1 MQHGVYDGLQAS
13 GTEGGARM
21 TKGYSSAPWLNED
34 AEPAHLPLYL
44 RIRRTIRSQIDSGAF
59 TPGAAIPSESIS
71 PSNTALRSS
80 PYATPS
86 TASSMRGFCSASR
99 ERARSSRMVF
109 RRTAPPVVRADFV
122 PVRAIYSIIR
132 ACACSRRRFALRELT
147 TPGCSR
153 YRLKATY
160 FR

>member
-1 MQHGVYDGLQAS
+1 
-13 GTEGGARM
+13 M

-59 TPGAAIPSESIS
+59 TPGA
-71 PSNTALRSS
+71 
-80 PYATPS
+80 
-86 TASSMRGFCSASR
+86 SMRGFCSVSR

-109 RRTAPPVVRADFV
+109 RRTVPPVVRADFV

>member
-1 MQHGVYDGLQAS
+1 M
-13 GTEGGARM
+13 
-21 TKGYSSAPWLNED
+21 LNED

-59 TPGAAIPSESIS
+59 TPGAAIPSESDLAQQYGTTKLTIR
-71 PSNTALRSS
+71 NAIDGLIDEGLLFRVQGKGTFVTHGLQANSS
-80 PYATPS
+80 SRGP
-86 TASSMRGFCSASR
+86 RGFRASQ
-99 ERARSSRMVF
+99 S
-109 RRTAPPVVRADFV
+109 DLQHH
-122 PVRAIYSIIR
+122 R